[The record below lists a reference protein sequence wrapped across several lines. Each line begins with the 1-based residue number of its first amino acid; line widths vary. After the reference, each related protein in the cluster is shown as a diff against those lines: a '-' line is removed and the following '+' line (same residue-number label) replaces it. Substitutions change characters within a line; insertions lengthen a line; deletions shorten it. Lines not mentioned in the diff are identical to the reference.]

1 MSLAESG
8 AGPSSVFPRAPKRS
22 ASGQIKKPP
31 VEATAWCYTGSR
43 EDTNFSFAWTIEN
56 FGRKMENYKN
66 GECLTSDT
74 FRVEVEG
81 VETAWKLECFPNGK
95 QKMGEDTA
103 GAVSVFLYP
112 ANTSAIN
119 RQFSFAIGFV
129 NEECSRVMKGKGD
142 HCFRDNQN
150 GWGWLKLVTHQTL
163 RFANDK
169 LLPSDCLNILCVMKF
184 RGSEITTS
192 GSSRPTSLKF
202 SPELTEEREGTAEE
216 SENKGFLELLQ
227 TGELADVDV
236 IVGGRTFNCHKAIL
250 GAKSP
255 FFKAAFVHDMKEK
268 ATGTMT
274 IDGIE
279 SETFSDMLVYIYG
292 GNIER
297 IEEKSDKL
305 LAASDQ
311 YVLNHLKRQC
321 EELLCKSLNI
331 SNCLD
336 LLILADLHSTEIL
349 KPLVIKFVVENSR
362 EVVTQE
368 KWKEKLTMFPDV
380 FADVFS
386 ELASQPPKKKT
397 KGEEDWK
404 SGSGKTKVLSAAPT
418 IDSLY
423 YRTYN

>member
-1 MSLAESG
+1 MSVAESG
-8 AGPSSVFPRAPKRS
+8 AGPSSISSPRGPKRRVI
-22 ASGQIKKPP
+22 GQIKKPP

-95 QKMGEDTA
+95 QKIGEDTA

-192 GSSRPTSLKF
+192 GTSRPTSLLKF
-202 SPELTEEREGTAEE
+202 SSDAVEETEQTAEDC
-216 SENKGFLELLQ
+216 ENKGFLELLQ
-227 TGELADVDV
+227 TGELADVNV
-236 IVGGRTFNCHKAIL
+236 IAGGRTFNCHKAIL

-268 ATGTMT
+268 ATGIIN
-274 IDGIE
+274 IDGID
-279 SETFSDMLVYIYG
+279 SETVSDMLVYIYG

-311 YVLNHLKRQC
+311 YVLKHLKRKC
-321 EELLCKSLNI
+321 EEMLCKSLNI

-336 LLILADLHSTEIL
+336 LLILADLHSTDIL

-368 KWKEKLTMFPDV
+368 KWKEKLMMFPEV

-386 ELASQPPKKKT
+386 ELASQPPKKKL
-397 KGEEDWK
+397 KGEDDWK
-404 SGSGKTKVLSAAPT
+404 SGSGKT

-423 YRTYN
+423 FRTYNS